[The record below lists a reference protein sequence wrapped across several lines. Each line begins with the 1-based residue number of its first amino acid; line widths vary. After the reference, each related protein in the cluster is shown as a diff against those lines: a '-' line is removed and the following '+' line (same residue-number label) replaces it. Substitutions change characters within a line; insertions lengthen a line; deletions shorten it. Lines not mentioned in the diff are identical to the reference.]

1 MRFKLLMLSFLLSI
15 AFLAAIAICVD
26 WDNPESQSVDEM
38 LSSGEYSTYNSNI
51 PGQAATPKAE
61 RERQKNKSSMSWTM
75 PSTLTGG
82 GDSAKSSR
90 DQAETTSSE
99 AVEDDMVA
107 STIETTSAA
116 DTAATTQSELPPSES
131 IVASVSGSWSFTL
144 MDSVQRDLA
153 LVLYQPPTG
162 DEIFGAGKI
171 RADNNTL
178 DVAVSGFATNETMDL
193 DVISLGT
200 IGLYRLELDLSKESA
215 AGDYQAFY
223 TSGDSMTGS
232 AEGIKTA

>member
-26 WDNPESQSVDEM
+26 WANQGSQSVDEM
-38 LSSGEYSTYNSNI
+38 ISSGEYSTYNSGI
-51 PGQAATPKAE
+51 AGQAATPKKS
-61 RERQKNKSSMSWTM
+61 RELQKNKSSMSWTM
-75 PSTLTGG
+75 PSTLSGG

-90 DQAETTSSE
+90 DEAESTSSE
-99 AVEDDMVA
+99 ATEDDIAA
-107 STIETTSAA
+107 STTETTSEA
-116 DTAATTQSELPPSES
+116 DMTTIQSELPPLEPT
-131 IVASVSGSWSFTL
+131 VASVSGSWSFTL

-162 DEIFGAGKI
+162 NEIFGAGKI

-178 DVAVSGFATNETMDL
+178 DVAVSGLATNETMDL

-200 IGLYRLELDLSKESA
+200 IGLYKLELDLSKESA

-223 TSGDSMTGS
+223 TSGDSIGGS
-232 AEGIKTA
+232 AEGIKTT